1 MFKLLAFTVVTLVV
15 LYQPFGAEASTKDDV
30 KKAFHSLMAEI
41 DRVLTQAQDALNKAL
56 DKVKA
61 KATEL
66 EGKASAELDKVLKP
80 LREKLD
86 DLVAKAKAKG
96 FDVAKCQ
103 NYVDDFSQTPNTLAQ
118 DLIECI
124 NKQISKAQDLVNDAL
139 NRSKA
144 IEQDLNTIDADIDNC
159 HGNAWKQAKCYAKIL
174 ERIEK
179 DTKDAPAKILAD
191 VTQVTELVTDL
202 LPHLEDCSVE
212 ELKHSGEQAAKD
224 VAEFAI
230 CAAV

>member
-15 LYQPFGAEASTKDDV
+15 LYQ
-30 KKAFHSLMAEI
+30 
-41 DRVLTQAQDALNKAL
+41 
-56 DKVKA
+56 
-61 KATEL
+61 
-66 EGKASAELDKVLKP
+66 GKASAELDKVLKP

-86 DLVAKAKAKG
+86 DLVDKAKAKG

-118 DLIECI
+118 DLIECT

-159 HGNAWKQAKCYAKIL
+159 HGNAWKQAKCYANIL